1 MPTKSF
7 ANWHFNIITIINLI
21 IAINARQRLG
31 PQQHLR
37 KESRRPQLCL
47 EKEQQPKQQ
56 LHKTGLFLLFV
67 LLSSQSP
74 LPTAY
79 VSKTSSPRGE
89 ICQFSTVTIRS
100 SVIVLPVVK
109 ISPEH
114 TTYSLA

>member
-1 MPTKSF
+1 MPTSSF
-7 ANWHFNIITIINLI
+7 ANWHFNIINIIINLI
-21 IAINARQRLG
+21 IAINVRQRKG

-56 LHKTGLFLLFV
+56 LHKTGLLSCSFSYFRHNHHFQLHTFQKHPAPEVRFV
-67 LLSSQSP
+67 
-74 LPTAY
+74 
-79 VSKTSSPRGE
+79 
-89 ICQFSTVTIRS
+89 STVTIRS
-100 SVIVLPVVK
+100 SVIFLPVVK